1 MCARWQPLGG
11 RPMMKRT
18 ERPRDLAARLA
29 EGRRQLSGRP
39 DVSQKMRDLSASSSQ
54 NPNSSL
60 RPKRSPLLTTV
71 MLAAGVFLLV
81 ACAVGATALVASG
94 LWVQNQLSDPPTTA
108 QNFYGALQSQNYTRA
123 YTYTSSSFQKR
134 IPADAFNDQFSSLD
148 QVSGVVDSYPIV
160 SEKTSGATA
169 TVVVHVI
176 RRSNKAQALTQTL
189 SMVKEGNNWRIDNIL
204 NGDIVPVSTPGS

>member
-1 MCARWQPLGG
+1 
-11 RPMMKRT
+11 MKRT
-18 ERPRDLAARLA
+18 ERPRDLSARVA
-29 EGRRQLSGRP
+29 ERRRQLAERQ

-60 RPKRSPLLTTV
+60 RPRRSPLLTTV
-71 MLAAGVFLLV
+71 TLAAGVFLLV
-81 ACAVGATALVASG
+81 ACAVGATALVLSG

-123 YTYTSSSFQKR
+123 YSYTSSGFQKR

-160 SEKTSGATA
+160 SEKKSGDKA

-189 SMVKEGNNWRIDNIL
+189 MMVKEGNSWRIDNIL
-204 NGDIVPVSTPGS
+204 NGDIAPVSTPGS

>member
-1 MCARWQPLGG
+1 
-11 RPMMKRT
+11 MMKRT
-18 ERPRDLAARLA
+18 DRPRDLAARVA
-29 EGRRQLSGRP
+29 ERRRQLADRP
-39 DVSQKMRDLSASSSQ
+39 DVSQKMRDLSATSSQ

-60 RPKRSPLLTTV
+60 KPRRSPLLTTV

-81 ACAVGATALVASG
+81 ACAVGATALVLSG

-123 YTYTSSSFQKR
+123 YSYTSSGFQKR
-134 IPADAFNDQFSSLD
+134 IPADAFNDQFSGLD

-160 SEKTSGATA
+160 SEKTTGDKA

-176 RRSNKAQALTQTL
+176 RRSNKGQALIQTL
-189 SMVKEGNNWRIDNIL
+189 SMVKEGNSWRIDNIL
-204 NGDIVPVSTPGS
+204 NGDIVPVSTTT

>member
-1 MCARWQPLGG
+1 
-11 RPMMKRT
+11 MMKRT
-18 ERPRDLAARLA
+18 ARPRDLAERVA
-29 EGRRQLSGRP
+29 ERRRQLAERP

-54 NPNSSL
+54 NSNSTM
-60 RPKRSPLLTTV
+60 RPRRSPFLTTV
-71 MLAAGVFLLV
+71 MLAAGIFLLV

-94 LWVQNQLSDPPTTA
+94 IWVQNQLSDPPTTA
-108 QNFYGALQSQNYTRA
+108 QNFYGALQSQNYVRA
-123 YTYTSSSFQKR
+123 YSYTSTGFQKR
-134 IPADAFNDQFSSLD
+134 IPADAFNDQFGSLD

-160 SEKTSGATA
+160 SEKTTGDKA

-189 SMVKEGNNWRIDNIL
+189 SMVKEGSSWRIDNIL

>member
-1 MCARWQPLGG
+1 
-11 RPMMKRT
+11 MMKRT
-18 ERPRDLAARLA
+18 ERPRDLAARVA
-29 EGRRQLSGRP
+29 ERRRQLAERP
-39 DVSQKMRDLSASSSQ
+39 DVSQKMRDLSASSGQ

-71 MLAAGVFLLV
+71 MLTAGVFLLV
-81 ACAVGATALVASG
+81 ACAVGATALVLSG

-123 YTYTSSSFQKR
+123 YSYTSSGFQKR

-160 SEKTSGATA
+160 SEKTTGDKA

-189 SMVKEGNNWRIDNIL
+189 MMIKEGNSWRIDNIL
-204 NGDIVPVSTPGS
+204 NGDIVPVSTTTT

>member
-1 MCARWQPLGG
+1 
-11 RPMMKRT
+11 MMKRT
-18 ERPRDLAARLA
+18 ERPRDLAARVA
-29 EGRRQLSGRP
+29 ERRRQLAERP

-60 RPKRSPLLTTV
+60 KPKRSPFLTTV

-94 LWVQNQLSDPPTTA
+94 LWVQNQLNDPPTTA
-108 QNFYGALQSQNYTRA
+108 QNFYGALQSQNYARA
-123 YTYTSSSFQKR
+123 YSYTSTAFQKR
-134 IPADAFNDQFSSLD
+134 IPASAFNDQFSSLD

-160 SEKTSGATA
+160 SENTSGDKA

-189 SMVKEGNNWRIDNIL
+189 MMVREGSNWRIDNIL
-204 NGDIVPVSTPGS
+204 NGDIVPVSTPTN

>member
-1 MCARWQPLGG
+1 
-11 RPMMKRT
+11 MKRT
-18 ERPRDLAARLA
+18 ERPRDLAARVA
-29 EGRRQLSGRP
+29 ERRRQLAERP
-39 DVSQKMRDLSASSSQ
+39 DVSQKMRDLSASSTQ
-54 NPNSSL
+54 NSNSSM
-60 RPKRSPLLTTV
+60 RPRRSPFLTTV

-94 LWVQNQLSDPPTTA
+94 IWVQNQLSDPPTTA

-123 YTYTSSSFQKR
+123 YSYTSAAFQKH
-134 IPADAFNDQFSSLD
+134 IPANAFSDQFSSLD

-160 SEKTSGATA
+160 SERTSGDKA

-189 SMVKEGNNWRIDNIL
+189 SMVKEGNSWRIDNIL
-204 NGDIVPVSTPGS
+204 NGDIVPVTTTT

>member
-1 MCARWQPLGG
+1 
-11 RPMMKRT
+11 MMKRT
-18 ERPRDLAARLA
+18 ERPRDLSARVA
-29 EGRRQLSGRP
+29 ERRRQLAERQ

-60 RPKRSPLLTTV
+60 RPRRSPLLTTV

-81 ACAVGATALVASG
+81 ACAVGATALVLSG

-123 YTYTSSSFQKR
+123 YSYTSSGFQKR

-160 SEKTSGATA
+160 SEKTSGDKA

-189 SMVKEGNNWRIDNIL
+189 MMVKEGNSWRIDNIL
-204 NGDIVPVSTPGS
+204 NGDIAPVSTPGS

>member
-1 MCARWQPLGG
+1 
-11 RPMMKRT
+11 MMKRT
-18 ERPRDLAARLA
+18 ERPRDLAARVA
-29 EGRRQLSGRP
+29 ERRRQLADRP
-39 DVSQKMRDLSASSSQ
+39 DVSQKMRDLSASNSQ

-60 RPKRSPLLTTV
+60 KPRRSPFLTTV

-94 LWVQNQLSDPPTTA
+94 IWVQNQLNDPPTTA

-123 YTYTSSSFQKR
+123 YSYTSAGFQKR
-134 IPADAFNDQFSSLD
+134 IPADAFNDQFGSLD

-160 SEKTSGATA
+160 SENTTGDKA

-189 SMVKEGNNWRIDNIL
+189 SMVKEGNSWRIDNIL
-204 NGDIVPVSTPGS
+204 NGDIVPVSTTT

>member
-1 MCARWQPLGG
+1 VA
-11 RPMMKRT
+11 
-18 ERPRDLAARLA
+18 ER
-29 EGRRQLSGRP
+29 RRQLAERP

-60 RPKRSPLLTTV
+60 RPRRSPFLTTV

-94 LWVQNQLSDPPTTA
+94 IWVQNQLSDPPTTA
-108 QNFYGALQSQNYTRA
+108 QNFYGALQSQNYPRA
-123 YTYTSSSFQKR
+123 YSYTSSGFQKR
-134 IPADAFNDQFSSLD
+134 IPADAFNDQFGSLD

-160 SEKTSGATA
+160 SEKTSGDKA

-189 SMVKEGNNWRIDNIL
+189 SMVKEGNSWRIDNIL
-204 NGDIVPVSTPGS
+204 NGDIVPVSTTT

>member
-1 MCARWQPLGG
+1 MCARWQPLEG

-29 EGRRQLSGRP
+29 EGRRQLAGRP

-54 NPNSSL
+54 NPKSSL
-60 RPKRSPLLTTV
+60 RPKRSPFLTTV
-71 MLAAGVFLLV
+71 LLAAGIIVLV

-94 LWVQNQLSDPPTTA
+94 IWVQNQLSDPPTTA
-108 QNFYGALQSQNYTRA
+108 QNFYGALQSQNYARA
-123 YTYTSSSFQKR
+123 YSYTSASFQKR
-134 IPADAFNDQFSSLD
+134 FSADAFNDQFSSLD

-176 RRSNKAQALTQTL
+176 RRSNKGQALTQTL
-189 SMVKEGNNWRIDNIL
+189 SMIKEGNNWRIDNIL
-204 NGDIVPVSTPGS
+204 NGDIVPVSTP

>member
-1 MCARWQPLGG
+1 
-11 RPMMKRT
+11 MMKRT
-18 ERPRDLAARLA
+18 ERPRDLTERVA
-29 EGRRQLSGRP
+29 ERRRQLAERR

-60 RPKRSPLLTTV
+60 RPRRSPLLTSLA
-71 MLAAGVFLLV
+71 LAAGVFLLV

-108 QNFYGALQSQNYTRA
+108 QNFYGALQSQNYARA
-123 YTYTSSSFQKR
+123 YSYTSTAFQKR
-134 IPADAFNDQFSSLD
+134 IPASAFDDQFSSLD

-160 SEKTSGATA
+160 SEKTTGERA

-189 SMVKEGNNWRIDNIL
+189 TMVKEGSAWRIDNIV
-204 NGDIVPVSTPGS
+204 NGDIVPVSIPTS

>member
-1 MCARWQPLGG
+1 
-11 RPMMKRT
+11 MKRT
-18 ERPRDLAARLA
+18 ERPRDLSARVA
-29 EGRRQLSGRP
+29 ERRRQLAERQ

-60 RPKRSPLLTTV
+60 RPRRSPLLTTV
-71 MLAAGVFLLV
+71 TLAAGVFLLV
-81 ACAVGATALVASG
+81 ACAVGATALVLSG

-123 YTYTSSSFQKR
+123 YSYTSSGFQKR

-160 SEKTSGATA
+160 SEKTSGDKA

-189 SMVKEGNNWRIDNIL
+189 MMVKEGNSWRIDNIL
-204 NGDIVPVSTPGS
+204 NGDIAPVSTPGS

>member
-1 MCARWQPLGG
+1 
-11 RPMMKRT
+11 MMKRT
-18 ERPRDLAARLA
+18 QRPRDLAERVA
-29 EGRRQLSGRP
+29 EGRRRLAGRS
-39 DVSQKMRDLSASSSQ
+39 DISQKMRDLSASSSQ

-123 YTYTSSSFQKR
+123 YSYTSSAFQKR

-160 SEKTSGATA
+160 SEKTSGTTA
-169 TVVVHVI
+169 TVVVQVI

-189 SMVKEGNNWRIDNIL
+189 SMVKEGNSWRIDNIL

>member
-1 MCARWQPLGG
+1 
-11 RPMMKRT
+11 MKRT
-18 ERPRDLAARLA
+18 ERPRDLAARVA
-29 EGRRQLSGRP
+29 ERRRQLAARQ
-39 DVSQKMRDLSASSSQ
+39 DISQKMRDLSASSSQ

-60 RPKRSPLLTTV
+60 RPRRSPLLTTV

-81 ACAVGATALVASG
+81 ACAVGATALVLSG

-123 YTYTSSSFQKR
+123 YSYTSSAFQKR

-160 SEKTSGATA
+160 SEA

-204 NGDIVPVSTPGS
+204 NGDIVPVSTP